1 MSKHPNERY
10 RHELKYIIS
19 QAQMQVLQTRIQGI
33 LPLDSFAAETGSYTL
48 RSMYFDDNQ
57 NSAYFANENGD
68 DPREKLRVRIYNA
81 SDSRIKLECK
91 RKERSKT
98 LKHTCTLTRE
108 QTLSLM
114 QGQPVMDL
122 GDQPPLLRRLTCE
135 MLTRQT
141 KPVVIVE
148 YDRIPYVYPLGNV
161 RVTFDTN
168 IAASTS
174 FDAFFDPLLPKR
186 PILPAGMHL
195 MEVKFD
201 EFLPDFIYRALA
213 LENLQQTAFSKFY
226 LCRKYSL

>member
-1 MSKHPNERY
+1 MNNPPNERY
-10 RHELKYIIS
+10 RHELKYLVS
-19 QAQMQVLQTRIQGI
+19 QAQIQVLQMRIQDL
-33 LPLDSFAAETGSYTL
+33 LPLDPFAAETGSYTL

-57 NSAYFANENGD
+57 NSAFFANENGD

-91 RKERSKT
+91 RKERGKT
-98 LKHTCTLTRE
+98 LKHACSLTRA

-114 QGQPVMDL
+114 QSQPVMSP
-122 GDQPPLLRRLTCE
+122 GEQPPLLRRLTYE

-148 YDRIPYVYPLGNV
+148 YDRIPYIYPLGNV
-161 RVTFDTN
+161 RITFDTR
-168 IAASTS
+168 ISASTS
-174 FDAFFDPLLPKR
+174 FDRFFDPVLPKR
-186 PILPAGMHL
+186 PILPTGMHL

-201 EFLPDFIYRALA
+201 EFLPDFIHQALM

-226 LCRKYSL
+226 LCRKYNL